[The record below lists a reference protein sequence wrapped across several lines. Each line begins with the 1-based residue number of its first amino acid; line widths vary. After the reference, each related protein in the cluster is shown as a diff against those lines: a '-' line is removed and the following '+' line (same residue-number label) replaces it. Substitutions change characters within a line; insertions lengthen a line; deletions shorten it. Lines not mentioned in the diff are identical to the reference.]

1 MAKKLT
7 KKGAEAKSSVPT
19 LASLKK
25 QAQENYKSSKVQR
38 FLFKF
43 EREHYEEKLSST
55 SGFGAQDLKQP
66 YFDLYTYLLN
76 KHKTNLV
83 VKLINMSNKEIELWV
98 KE

>member
-1 MAKKLT
+1 MAKKT
-7 KKGAEAKSSVPT
+7 T
-19 LASLKK
+19 KK
-25 QAQENYKSSKVQR
+25 QAPAAGITLAQLKKEVTKNYKSSKVER
-38 FLFKF
+38 FLFKLTKDCYNT
-43 EREHYEEKLSST
+43 EMSSPA
-55 SGFGAQDLKQP
+55 GFGAQDLKQP